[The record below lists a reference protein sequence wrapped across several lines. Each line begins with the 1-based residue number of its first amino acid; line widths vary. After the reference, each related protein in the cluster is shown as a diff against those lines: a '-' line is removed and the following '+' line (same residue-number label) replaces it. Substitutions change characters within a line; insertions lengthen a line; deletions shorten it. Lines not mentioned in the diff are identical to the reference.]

1 MEYRVSKLPVHVAS
15 RHQSQCPQP
24 FRLQQFEYVFAYV
37 LVLVYVFGFV
47 FVFVLV
53 YVYSLIRL
61 FVSLYLIINS
71 RHSARVRWPF
81 MNYKRRWQR
90 FRFAFD
96 CNWQTREAERQ
107 RRREEVLR
115 GAVLDAVVGSFG
127 LCSIWRMHKRYALR
141 PKTCMQ
147 YNAQFR
153 DSLIWKRYKWNN

>member
-15 RHQSQCPQP
+15 RHRSQCPQT
-24 FRLQQFEYVFAYV
+24 FRLQQFEYVFSYV
-37 LVLVYVFGFV
+37 LALV

-53 YVYSLIRL
+53 CVYSLIRL

-96 CNWQTREAERQ
+96 CNWQTRESERQ
-107 RRREEVLR
+107 RWGAEVVR

-127 LCSIWRMHKRYALR
+127 LL
-141 PKTCMQ
+141 Q
-147 YNAQFR
+147 YLTDA
-153 DSLIWKRYKWNN
+153 

>member
-15 RHQSQCPQP
+15 RHQSQCPQT

-37 LVLVYVFGFV
+37 LALV
-47 FVFVLV
+47 FVFVLVYV

-107 RRREEVLR
+107 RWRGEEQKWCGGLSSMR
-115 GAVLDAVVGSFG
+115 LLALLGFAVSDGCISDTHCDQKRV
-127 LCSIWRMHKRYALR
+127 CSTMLNSEIV
-141 PKTCMQ
+141 
-147 YNAQFR
+147 
-153 DSLIWKRYKWNN
+153 